1 MPTYFF
7 HWTEEIVEHW
17 KENHVSPEDFEHVV
31 QDPFSQATFSRSTRR
46 LARIGVTD
54 NGRVLFCVFEW
65 VDQNQTQ
72 IEPITA
78 YEID

>member
-31 QDPFSQATFSRSTRR
+31 QDPFSQETLSRSTQDWRNR
-46 LARIGVTD
+46 
-54 NGRVLFCVFEW
+54 
-65 VDQNQTQ
+65 
-72 IEPITA
+72 
-78 YEID
+78 